1 MRVTFD
7 TLLCY
12 DETVKLTFSM
22 DIYVCSVKEFVLCPL
37 VCVCGML
44 AGSSQGQACTSC

>member
-22 DIYVCSVKEFVLCPL
+22 DIIYVCSVKEFVLCPL
-37 VCVCGML
+37 VCVCVG
-44 AGSSQGQACTSC
+44 C